1 MHIRQPIQGQRIC
14 LRNCQASDIEFLSR
28 MWLDAENGKYTS
40 DPTPEYAD
48 EAFQKALQTLPDSP
62 FGYYLVVQ
70 RTDTKQPVGSVSLFP
85 DTDKKVYEIGYCI
98 HKDHWRKGYATEA
111 VELAIDWLRKTGAEK
126 LTAQVANEN
135 AASRALLCKLGFRV
149 AGQSSFQKYNM
160 PVRFESLLYARRL

>member
-1 MHIRQPIQGQRIC
+1 MHIRQPLQGQRIC

-98 HKDHWRKGYATEA
+98 HKDHWRKGYA
-111 VELAIDWLRKTGAEK
+111 
-126 LTAQVANEN
+126 
-135 AASRALLCKLGFRV
+135 ASRALLCKLGFRV